1 MNGPLDVNQACLI
14 KDATDLKKFKVSNQ
28 NFRNGM
34 SSFQNEIVDEKLSFM
49 IYYNTIVKYASN
61 WIITDGK
68 VPVLILEWL
77 K

>member
-1 MNGPLDVNQACLI
+1 MGKYCTTLILMKDVSE
-14 KDATDLKKFKVSNQ
+14 LKKSKFQTKFVTKCI
-28 NFRNGM
+28 

-49 IYYNTIVKYASN
+49 IYYITIVKYASN

-68 VPVLILEWL
+68 VPALILEWL